1 MSPILLIV
9 LIMVVIFGSGLI
21 IQTLIETLKAKKEIE
36 NKKEE
41 LLKDLSKTLDHLKGK
56 EKKHA

>member
-1 MSPILLIV
+1 
-9 LIMVVIFGSGLI
+9 MVVIFGSGLI